1 MKTKNLFKNF
11 GLNVFA
17 IVGMLIGSQSLGA
30 TDNEVLLDQ
39 QGDNLVLTI
48 LQAGS
53 GNQVSGDASA
63 GSDLIVTGASL
74 IIDII
79 QDGNSNKFYGDLI
92 FDGNGSSVM
101 DFYQLGN
108 SNVWDLQIGA
118 NSNSADYTDMLV
130 DIQGSSN
137 IFNVDVGG
145 NATAE
150 SLNFDLDILGSS
162 NDFTTEFSN
171 SKVWAATGSG
181 TNSVGG
187 AVSTGTGTQTMAGIL
202 VDASNVVWNMEII
215 GGNNEFATKQSGN
228 DGHSLTFVLNGSNG
242 DFQFVQDMTATCNPT
257 CEGVIN
263 VDLDSENA
271 SVSIKQTD

>member
-1 MKTKNLFKNF
+1 MKTRNLFRNF
-11 GLNVFA
+11 AVNVFA
-17 IVGMLIGSQSLGA
+17 IVGVLAGSQSLGA

-74 IIDII
+74 IIDLI

-92 FDGNGSSVM
+92 FDGNGSTVM

-137 IFNVDVGG
+137 IFDVDIGA

-162 NDFTTEFSN
+162 NDFTTSFSN
-171 SKVWAATGSG
+171 AKVWAGASG

-187 AVSTGTGTQTMAGIL
+187 AISTGTGTQTMSGIK
-202 VDASNVVWNMEII
+202 VDTSNVVWNMEII
-215 GGNNEFATKQSGN
+215 GGNNQFATLQSGN
-228 DGHSLTFVLNGSNG
+228 GGHSLTVALNGSNG
-242 DFQFVQDMTATCNPT
+242 DFQFVQNMAATCSPT

-263 VDLDSENA
+263 IDLDSENA